1 MFYVLLSLW
10 TVITFAFCYEKQSF
24 CVISFAKLRYF
35 FRFDK
40 SFALFLLAFYLEF
53 CCFYQFV
60 SWRVFIAYNV

>member
-35 FRFDK
+35 FLFDMC
-40 SFALFLLAFYLEF
+40 FAVLLVVVDLELFW
-53 CCFYQFV
+53 V
-60 SWRVFIAYNV
+60 

>member
-24 CVISFAKLRYF
+24 YVISFAKLRYF